1 MKKET
6 IINIINTLASV
17 RVEVNEAPKLI
28 GVINLL
34 QQELA
39 GKGDDECTTG
49 QTAN

>member
-17 RVEVNEAPKLI
+17 KVEVSEAPKII
-28 GVINLL
+28 GAINLL

-39 GKGDDECTTG
+39 GKGEDDV
-49 QTAN
+49 